1 MIKVRI
7 SAFNG
12 DQLDF
17 PVILVS
23 PGLVYMG
30 HICCRW
36 TRCVYIAHFHISTT
50 TLCLVVDCGS
60 NVIYNFLC
68 VSVTAAPP
76 PRDAPHTPSPIAIQA
91 RQSPVSYRACL
102 LLIITASE
110 LLYYRYKWQS
120 RSAYV
125 EFNEWDEFCFFARK

>member
-1 MIKVRI
+1 MLPMDTVRVH
-7 SAFNG
+7 STF
-12 DQLDF
+12 
-17 PVILVS
+17 
-23 PGLVYMG
+23 
-30 HICCRW
+30 
-36 TRCVYIAHFHISTT
+36 STT
-50 TLCLVVDCGS
+50 TLCSVVDCGS

-110 LLYYRYKWQS
+110 LLYYRYKWQG

-125 EFNEWDEFCFFARK
+125 EFNEWDEFSFLPANELNMGRTKKK